1 MDNKHQPII
10 CPLVNKDM
18 SSNTTNESTLP
29 PAPPQKKTKKVT
41 FYIDDRVA
49 KRFKDFVNELGAEND
64 SPRLNSHYATIAL
77 DEWLK
82 KYGR

>member
-18 SSNTTNESTLP
+18 SSNTTNESPLP

-49 KRFKDFVNELGAEND
+49 KRFKDFVIELDGGNVD
-64 SPRLNSHYATIAL
+64 TKLHSHYASIAL